1 MFLFYFPGVINLHFV
16 VHHGQSVLVSGES
29 TSRSEDEYSFES
41 FLCKWM
47 FPMRP
52 MDIKQTSF
60 VQLWFHEFHAS
71 PHHPL
76 HLRNNTRNP
85 FHSAPLATA
94 EIITVSIVSIPGHLL
109 LLADGLRLTEV
120 RIPNHVLRTAA
131 IQLECHFNLEGDRL
145 YSVKW
150 YKDSYEFYRYVP
162 RDTPPITTFN
172 RTGVNVD
179 VSQSLPMSI
188 PEWKRRRNEIWN
200 SLSHSMY
207 LIGEILRSTERP
219 LNWLTE
225 SHVPTILR
233 HQPLLRMSGRLSS
246 PFQAVFA
253 DLSAARLDFRCR
265 RSIVQSTWVGTCKAK
280 EDDTY
285 VKER

>member
-1 MFLFYFPGVINLHFV
+1 MRSIRNVLHTLKGSIIIILSSSFCLSPPTTRNNDGFETTGQATNHFIHPQYVTLKLKIVQQQRMFLFYFPGVINLHFV
-16 VHHGQSVLVSGES
+16 VHHGQSVPVSGES

-188 PEWKRRRNEIWN
+188 PEWKRRRNEI
-200 SLSHSMY
+200 H
-207 LIGEILRSTERP
+207 
-219 LNWLTE
+219 
-225 SHVPTILR
+225 
-233 HQPLLRMSGRLSS
+233 
-246 PFQAVFA
+246 
-253 DLSAARLDFRCR
+253 FRTPC
-265 RSIVQSTWVGTCKAK
+265 T
-280 EDDTY
+280 
-285 VKER
+285 